1 VCILVKLHALVP
13 STLVYLTLLMMLPY
27 SMLSHTNCYTAI
39 TGTEAARLAL
49 EAKAKPAED
58 RTEADKKRI
67 RGLFSSDGTGQDA
80 SAAGETTISDC
91 ISLLI
96 LACCSV
102 ALHHLVPRY
111 AYSHE

>member
-1 VCILVKLHALVP
+1 
-13 STLVYLTLLMMLPY
+13 MMLPY